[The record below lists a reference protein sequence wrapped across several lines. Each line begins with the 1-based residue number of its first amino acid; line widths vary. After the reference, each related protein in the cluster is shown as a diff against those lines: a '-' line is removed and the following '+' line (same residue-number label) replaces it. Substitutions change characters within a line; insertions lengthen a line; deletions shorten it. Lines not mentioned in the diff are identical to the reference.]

1 MQGQVMR
8 KSHSTATQQ
17 EGHIA
22 DEWQGCPVAQTVSRR
37 EPLGRTCMLRE
48 AHSMGVQVDFK
59 ENMPGE
65 VMGPVP
71 ASGLSSL
78 PRHPDRS

>member
-1 MQGQVMR
+1 MAKSRWKALWGEGPCMQGQVMR

-37 EPLGRTCMLRE
+37 TSG
-48 AHSMGVQVDFK
+48 
-59 ENMPGE
+59 ENLH
-65 VMGPVP
+65 
-71 ASGLSSL
+71 A
-78 PRHPDRS
+78 